1 MNYFNYIEA
10 FNNSTSDKNH
20 LHKYAI
26 VYDYIINTHFSIK
39 NDLLSML
46 EVGIRY
52 GDSLEVWDSSPQF
65 NKIAGMDINDK
76 ETYLRH
82 LKENNLTRNFSSK
95 VELLHGVDAYDK
107 EVSKDLF
114 NKGYKFDIILDDG
127 DHQFDSQIKF
137 FNNYYDLL
145 NPGGVLICEDISGAY
160 IPQLQHLA
168 QEYEDFYVFDIR
180 AKSNKDGNEI
190 IAILK
195 K

>member
-1 MNYFNYIEA
+1 
-10 FNNSTSDKNH
+10 
-20 LHKYAI
+20 
-26 VYDYIINTHFSIK
+26 
-39 NDLLSML
+39 
-46 EVGIRY
+46 
-52 GDSLEVWDSSPQF
+52 
-65 NKIAGMDINDK
+65 MDINDK

>member
-65 NKIAGMDINDK
+65 NKIVGMDINDK

>member
-46 EVGIRY
+46 EVGIRH

-65 NKIAGMDINDK
+65 SKIVGMDINDK
-76 ETYLRH
+76 ETYMRQLN
-82 LKENNLTRNFSSK
+82 ENNLTRNFSSK

>member
-46 EVGIRY
+46 EVGIRH
-52 GDSLEVWDSSPQF
+52 GDSLEVWDLSPQF
-65 NKIAGMDINDK
+65 SKIVGMDINDK
-76 ETYLRH
+76 ETYMRQLN
-82 LKENNLTRNFSSK
+82 ENNLTRNFSSK